1 MTLNFTGIEALIRAA
16 ASDGLLDAAEV
27 VKQEAVERCPKDT
40 GQLRNTAG
48 TKAEGLE
55 AIVHFGD
62 DTTPYAVV
70 QHEAL
75 GYDHQDG
82 QAKYLENAVVATKA
96 TVAAVIG
103 ESIRRVTA

>member
-1 MTLNFTGIEALIRAA
+1 MTINFTGIEARIRAA
-16 ASDGLLDAAEV
+16 AVDGLASAAEV
-27 VKQEAVERCPKDT
+27 VKQEAIERCPKET
-40 GQLRNTAG
+40 GELRNSARTAV
-48 TKAEGLE
+48 EGLE
-55 AIVHFGD
+55 AAVGFD
-62 DTTPYAVV
+62 TPYAVV
-70 QHEAL
+70 QHEEL